1 MGVSRE
7 VIDEV
12 RLLCDIIYN
21 CINFVLCTCIFI
33 ILPSLYFDICLTFS
47 VKKGKSK
54 KKWGIRT
61 RGYFT
66 LRWDVL
72 KKPFAK

>member
-21 CINFVLCTCIFI
+21 CINFVLCTCVFI
-33 ILPSLYFDICLTFS
+33 ILPSLYFDICLTFPL
-47 VKKGKSK
+47 
-54 KKWGIRT
+54 KKW
-61 RGYFT
+61 
-66 LRWDVL
+66 
-72 KKPFAK
+72 KK